1 MKQALLWV
9 PITKT
14 CVCLSC
20 SDIPCR
26 LFVHL
31 QRIST
36 NSLLLWAF
44 WANGSKQV
52 LKVIHSFLIGRR
64 SFLMSQLYTWL
75 PLKFVRSLGRLLK
88 RSCLNVRSGGFGT
101 CCSLS
106 LVPQMEVLVLQMI
119 WNMLV
124 CSLQLPIGHA
134 FIDNIQSNLADRIA
148 FMSLQ
153 LSCGMALLPM
163 RFPVPGSRRIGWSSS
178 RKI

>member
-1 MKQALLWV
+1 MYV
-9 PITKT
+9 FVIN
-14 CVCLSC
+14 CH

-36 NSLLLWAF
+36 SSLLLWAF
-44 WANGSKQV
+44 RANGSKQV
-52 LKVIHSFLIGRR
+52 LKVVHSFLIGRR

-88 RSCLNVRSGGFGT
+88 RSCLNLQLGSFGT

-106 LVPQMEVLVLQMI
+106 LPQMEALVLQMI
-119 WNMLV
+119 WNMPV
-124 CSLQLPIGHA
+124 CSLQSPIRHT
-134 FIDNIQSNLADRIA
+134 FNDNIQSNLADRIA

-153 LSCGMALLPM
+153 LSCGTAL
-163 RFPVPGSRRIGWSSS
+163 
-178 RKI
+178 